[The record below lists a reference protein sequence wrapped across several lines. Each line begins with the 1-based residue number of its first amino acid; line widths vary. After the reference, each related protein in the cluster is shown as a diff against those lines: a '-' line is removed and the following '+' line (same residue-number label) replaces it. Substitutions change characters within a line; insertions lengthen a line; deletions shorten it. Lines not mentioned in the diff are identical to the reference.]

1 MKHPTA
7 LFLQMAML
15 CLLGTQAG
23 AQTLYECKDASG
35 NIRFS
40 DRACTG
46 LVRAVPVPPD
56 PVSAESKAASD
67 ARVQNE
73 KALANRVEANR
84 LATEQAGRA
93 AQDQQIQASKA
104 ATSKV
109 EQERAQK
116 SSNSSALQPSGT
128 VFTPPNQ

>member
-7 LFLQMAML
+7 LLLLAAML
-15 CLLGTQAG
+15 GLLTAHVG

-35 NIRFS
+35 NVRFS

-46 LVRAVPVPPD
+46 LVRAVPAPSD
-56 PVSAESKAASD
+56 PVSADSKAASD
-67 ARVQNE
+67 ARVQND
-73 KALANRVEANR
+73 KALANRIEADR
-84 LATEQAGRA
+84 LATEQASRA
-93 AQDQQIQASKA
+93 VQDQQTQASRA
-104 ATSKV
+104 AASKV

-116 SSNSSALQPSGT
+116 SSNTSALQPSGT